1 MKNEIK
7 SVEPLV
13 TSINTFFSDSVDT
26 NYGQRNLTTQ
36 IIKIIEHKAHSS

>member
-13 TSINTFFSDSVDT
+13 TSINTFSDSVDT